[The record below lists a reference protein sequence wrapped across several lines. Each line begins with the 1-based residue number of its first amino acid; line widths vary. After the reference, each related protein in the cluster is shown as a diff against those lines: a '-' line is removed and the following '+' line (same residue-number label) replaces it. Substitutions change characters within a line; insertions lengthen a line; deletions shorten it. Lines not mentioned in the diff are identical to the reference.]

1 VFDAPTIFLL
11 IFAISFVLTVVS
23 FIMGIADF
31 SFGGHGVGHGHVD
44 AGQGLHLGD
53 APATPH
59 AHVGDLNAH
68 VGNGLHVDHAGHAP
82 GDHGVGGEGISPFNM
97 ATILA
102 FLTWFGGAGFLLT
115 SYGTAGVLLT
125 VVLSAAVGLVGAA
138 IVFLF
143 MVRVLLPGQT
153 PYLSSDDYDMVG
165 TIGRLTVGIREG
177 GTGELVYSKGGTR
190 HVASARTEDGNPIER
205 GAEVVVVRHEGGI
218 AYVELF
224 AAFMES
230 TAPSGARG

>member
-1 VFDAPTIFLL
+1 MFDAPTIFLL
-11 IFAISFVLTVVS
+11 IFAISFVLAVVS
-23 FIMGIADF
+23 FILGIADF
-31 SFGGHGVGHGHVD
+31 SFGGHGLGHGHVD
-44 AGQGLHLGD
+44 TGHGLHLGD
-53 APATPH
+53 AHAPPH
-59 AHVGDLNAH
+59 VHVSDLHA
-68 VGNGLHVDHAGHAP
+68 GNGLHVDHAGHGAV
-82 GDHGVGGEGISPFNM
+82 DHGAGGEGISPFNM

-115 SYGTAGVLLT
+115 SYGTTGVLLSL
-125 VVLSAAVGLVGAA
+125 VLSAVVGLIGAA
-138 IVFLF
+138 IVFFF

-190 HVASARTEDGNPIER
+190 RVVSARTEDGNPIER

-230 TAPSGARG
+230 RAPTGARG